1 MLLWELAFEKIPYEK
16 MSKID
21 IIGHVK
27 EGRRESQSPITIDSI
42 HIQRQFLKII
52 PEGWDSNPVKRI
64 RLDGILMKLSNIEEE
79 ITKLQRNSL
88 DSVHSPKLLVPQFP
102 PLRTTRSTSNPDK
115 PNPDLMN
122 NPDAFET
129 EEQSYIES
137 SKAIK
142 SLSQRFL
149 DYNSRSIRSDGTI
162 VKDRFTSV
170 KINNV
175 PARRRN
181 IPVTTQSVP
190 IPGKSKVTVFN
201 QKIFNGYFE
210 TICKE
215 MDISIID
222 ILPILKECT
231 QNKKLQPL
239 ESDPWWKT
247 AFILSYFK
255 VAAPHNKEQWEDKCN
270 KAREYLTKQ
279 IGDSA
284 VENEL
289 LKCTD
294 KYVDDNI
301 ANKNRKKETAT
312 TIVQE
317 TTSPEKCTEIIKQ
330 DDDSSIEKEVPE

>member
-1 MLLWELAFEKIPYEK
+1 MLLWELAFQKIPYEK
-16 MSKID
+16 MSEKKD
-21 IIGHVK
+21 IIRHVK
-27 EGRRESQSPITIDSI
+27 EGRRERLSTITIDSI

-64 RLDGILMKLSNIEEE
+64 TLDGILLKLSDIEEE

-88 DSVHSPKLLVPQFP
+88 DSVHSPKLLVP

-129 EEQSYIES
+129 EELSYIDS
-137 SKAIK
+137 SKVVKK
-142 SLSQRFL
+142 SLSRRLL
-149 DYNSRSIRSDGTI
+149 DNNSRSIRSDGTI

-170 KINNV
+170 QIDNV

-190 IPGKSKVTVFN
+190 IPGISKATVFN

-215 MDISIID
+215 MDISIVD
-222 ILPILKECT
+222 ILPILKKCT

-255 VAAPHNKEQWEDKCN
+255 IAAPHNKEQWEDKCN

-294 KYVDDNI
+294 KYVDDI
-301 ANKNRKKETAT
+301 VNKNRKKETAT

-317 TTSPEKCTEIIKQ
+317 TTSPEKFTEIIKQ